1 MKDTT
6 SLVAETRAPL
16 ERCISKFENGGTGEN
31 NVVKD
36 LLLKMICWRP
46 RDRIS
51 IQDAL
56 QHDFFK
62 QVRIKYERKKRES
75 AAAGK

>member
-1 MKDTT
+1 M
-6 SLVAETRAPL
+6 
-16 ERCISKFENGGTGEN
+16 
-31 NVVKD
+31 KD